1 MNNIT
6 TTAIY
11 LVVAAMA
18 AVIFYLT
25 KHRKRKNG
33 EKQSQNYKG
42 LFIIGISWIPIG
54 VVTENYVF
62 VVIGIVFMI
71 IGLRNK
77 DKWKGEPKWSD
88 LSNHERRFSIIIIA
102 GVIVLAIVAILVVLL
117 LK

>member
-1 MNNIT
+1 
-6 TTAIY
+6 
-11 LVVAAMA
+11 
-18 AVIFYLT
+18 
-25 KHRKRKNG
+25 
-33 EKQSQNYKG
+33 
-42 LFIIGISWIPIG
+42 
-54 VVTENYVF
+54 
-62 VVIGIVFMI
+62 MI